1 MSTSEKDAVHSTLQ
15 TGRNIMDSA
24 LVADSCADFNDSI
37 LGGPDELRRIPFKI
51 MIDDEELIDS
61 QLDTAFLLSRMEG
74 SRNRIMTTCPSPH
87 DYLQVFQR
95 HQNVFVVTISS
106 RLSGSYNSAMTART
120 MLLET
125 HPDHHVHVFDSK
137 TATAGQNL
145 VILKVRQLMAEDLS
159 PSQLIGKVNEYI
171 THLRTFGVL
180 QSLENLARNGR
191 ISNIKAFIGNL
202 LHIVPIIGDN
212 GNGEIVVKENAR
224 GTSRAF
230 ARLLEMIS
238 KDCADVRDTVL
249 SITYVNTREKAEQLK
264 EMIVSRF
271 PFKDVI
277 LFEAGGLSTVYAG
290 DRGIM
295 IAY

>member
-1 MSTSEKDAVHSTLQ
+1 
-15 TGRNIMDSA
+15 MDSA
-24 LVADSCADFNDSI
+24 VVADSCADFNDSV

-61 QLDTAFLLSRMEG
+61 QLDTTFLLSRMEE
-74 SRNRIMTTCPSPH
+74 SRDRITTACPSPH
-87 DYLQVFQR
+87 DYLQVFQQHR
-95 HQNVFVVTISS
+95 NVFVVTISS

-137 TATAGQNL
+137 TATAGQSL
-145 VILKVRQLMAEDLS
+145 VVLKVKQLLAEGLS

-224 GTSRAF
+224 GTARAF

-238 KDCADVRDTVL
+238 KDCADVRNTVL